1 MSVKTLRLIP
11 SKAPNLPLA
20 PDQYGNK
27 YFDMYSNVLRL
38 YFNKIDNLFENLLG
52 VTGTKTLRSIYGSFY
67 DTANHTAAAATVTSI
82 TINTTAIANDVRIG
96 TPASRIYVTN
106 AGVYNVQFSLQF
118 SNPTAQIDDVTVWFR
133 LNGVN
138 IPNSASIL
146 GVPPKYGSVD
156 GHTIMALNFMLELN
170 AEDYIEL
177 YWTTDSGNSSII
189 TYSSSTIPPVH
200 PASPAV
206 ILTVSFVSALAN

>member
-1 MSVKTLRLIP
+1 MIVKTLRLIP

-38 YFNKIDNLFENLLG
+38 YFNKIDNLFENILG
-52 VTGTKTLRSIYGSFY
+52 ATGTKTLRSVYGSFY
-67 DTANHTAAAATVTSI
+67 DTTNQTAVAATVTPI
-82 TINTTAIANDVRIG
+82 TVNTTTVANEVYIG
-96 TPASRIYVTN
+96 TPTSRVYVTN
-106 AGVYNVQFSLQF
+106 AGVYNIQFSLQF

-146 GVPPKYGSVD
+146 GVPPKHGSVD